1 MPVST
6 RKSNFS
12 RRNFP
17 ILAGLAYRGRD
28 YFTIRARAAF
38 NPKNT
43 AAPVHSQHSTNTAT
57 RALAPFHRQDL
68 SPDAFQ
74 VLPSILPR
82 SGNRIGE
89 RIRVYIER
97 IKTRGGKR
105 ERNHTRAAV

>member
-1 MPVST
+1 MLVST

-28 YFTIRARAAF
+28 YFTIPARAAF

-43 AAPVHSQHSTNTAT
+43 AARVHSRHDRYAAA

-74 VLPSILPR
+74 LLPSILPR
-82 SGNRIGE
+82 SDNRTGE
-89 RIRVYIER
+89 RIRVYVQR
-97 IKTRGGKR
+97 IKT
-105 ERNHTRAAV
+105 